1 MQGVT
6 AAHGA
11 AWMTLPASAQKIAMR
26 RGGVMVI
33 SCPTPAIGVFPED
46 YKAPGSSDLRR
57 NGRRMSRGG
66 KRNMN
71 VRHPFTYLTALLICL
86 MLAIPADVVAAG
98 QGTEPQHAGKLTA
111 VLPVV
116 NVIRGPQQ
124 TPASTAEAIYWGD
137 VINTGHLA
145 RARVALDD
153 GSVLSVGSDSNLTV
167 TKHDGGA
174 QQTELDLNYGRV
186 RAKAVK
192 QVKPNAN
199 FQIRTPTGVAGVVGT
214 DFALDSEGDTTRI
227 VVYEGKVNFCAY
239 KSKTKEE
246 QEGAQGG
253 AAGVGGGDQQN
264 EKNHRMLGP
273 CVIVGAGESSSVQ
286 FNAAPTPPV
295 PATPV
300 TVTDM
305 TTTTSV
311 GGAGGAAGGLGVA
324 GATAVGVGA
333 AVAVTVAA
341 VVIRAAS
348 KTNTCSSPAAA
359 AHVVPTANCTA
370 INNARVGKVNGQRP

>member
-1 MQGVT
+1 M
-6 AAHGA
+6 
-11 AWMTLPASAQKIAMR
+11 IAPR
-26 RGGVMVI
+26 
-33 SCPTPAIGVFPED
+33 
-46 YKAPGSSDLRR
+46 
-57 NGRRMSRGG
+57 
-66 KRNMN
+66 
-71 VRHPFTYLTALLICL
+71 PFRCLTALLIGL

-124 TPASTAEAIYWGD
+124 TPASTAEAIDWGD

-239 KSKTKEE
+239 KSKRKEE

-286 FNAAPTPPV
+286 FDAAPTPPV

-300 TVTDM
+300 TSMDM
-305 TTTTSV
+305 ANATSAT

-359 AHVVPTANCTA
+359 AHLVPTANCTA
-370 INNARVGKVNGQRP
+370 INNAGVGKVNGQRP

>member
-1 MQGVT
+1 
-6 AAHGA
+6 
-11 AWMTLPASAQKIAMR
+11 
-26 RGGVMVI
+26 
-33 SCPTPAIGVFPED
+33 
-46 YKAPGSSDLRR
+46 
-57 NGRRMSRGG
+57 
-66 KRNMN
+66 MN
-71 VRHPFTYLTALLICL
+71 FRRHPLTCLIAPLLCAL
-86 MLAIPADVVAAG
+86 LAIPANVVAQAT
-98 QGTEPQHAGKLTA
+98 QATQPQHAGKLTA
-111 VLPVV
+111 VLPIV
-116 NVIRGPQQ
+116 NVIRGAQQ
-124 TPASTAEAIYWGD
+124 TPASTSEAIYWGD

-167 TKHDGGA
+167 TKHDA
-174 QQTELDLNYGRV
+174 ADQQTDLDLNYGRV

-192 QVKPNAN
+192 LVKPNSN

-214 DFALDSEGDTTRI
+214 DFALDSQGDTTRV

-246 QEGAQGG
+246 GSEAPATGG
-253 AAGVGGGDQQN
+253 QDQQK
-264 EKNHRMLGP
+264 EKNQRMLGP
-273 CVIVGAGESSSVQ
+273 CVIVGAGETSSVQ

-300 TVTDM
+300 TITDM

-311 GGAGGAAGGLGVA
+311 TGGAGGAAGGIGVA
-324 GATAVGVGA
+324 GATAIGVGA

-348 KTNTCSSPAAA
+348 KTQTCSTPAAA
-359 AHVVPTANCTA
+359 AHVAPSASCTG
-370 INNARVGKVNGQRP
+370 INNAGKLNGQRP

>member
-1 MQGVT
+1 
-6 AAHGA
+6 
-11 AWMTLPASAQKIAMR
+11 
-26 RGGVMVI
+26 
-33 SCPTPAIGVFPED
+33 
-46 YKAPGSSDLRR
+46 
-57 NGRRMSRGG
+57 
-66 KRNMN
+66 MN
-71 VRHPFTYLTALLICL
+71 VRHPFTCLTALLICVL
-86 MLAIPADVVAAG
+86 LAIPADVVTAA
-98 QGTEPQHAGKLTA
+98 QGAQAQHAGKLTA

-167 TKHDGGA
+167 TKHDA
-174 QQTELDLNYGRV
+174 SQQQTELDLNYGRV
-186 RAKAVK
+186 RANAVK
-192 QVKPNAN
+192 QVKPNSS

-227 VVYEGKVNFCAY
+227 VVYEGKVNFCSY
-239 KSKTKEE
+239 KSKKNEE
-246 QEGAQGG
+246 EEGAQAG
-253 AAGVGGGDQQN
+253 APGAGSADQQK
-264 EKNHRMLGP
+264 EKNRRMLGP
-273 CVIVGAGESSSVQ
+273 CVIVGEGETSSVQ
-286 FNAAPTPPV
+286 FNAVPTPPV

-300 TVTDM
+300 TVTEM
-305 TTTTSV
+305 SSTTSIS
-311 GGAGGAAGGLGVA
+311 GGAGAGVGGLGVA
-324 GATAVGVGA
+324 GTAAVGVGA

-348 KTNTCSSPAAA
+348 KTQTCSTPAAA

-370 INNARVGKVNGQRP
+370 ISNASVGKAAGQRP

>member
-1 MQGVT
+1 M
-6 AAHGA
+6 
-11 AWMTLPASAQKIAMR
+11 K
-26 RGGVMVI
+26 
-33 SCPTPAIGVFPED
+33 
-46 YKAPGSSDLRR
+46 
-57 NGRRMSRGG
+57 
-66 KRNMN
+66 
-71 VRHPFTYLTALLICL
+71 VRHPLTCLTALLTCVL
-86 MLAIPADVVAAG
+86 LAIPADVAAQAG
-98 QGTEPQHAGKLTA
+98 QATQPQHAGKLTA

-214 DFALDSEGDTTRI
+214 DFALDSQGDTTRI
-227 VVYEGKVNFCAY
+227 VVYEGRVNFCAY
-239 KSKTKEE
+239 KATKKEE
-246 QEGAQGG
+246 EGG
-253 AAGVGGGDQQN
+253 APGGEEQKKD
-264 EKNHRMLGP
+264 KNGRMLGP
-273 CVIVGAGESSSVQ
+273 CVIVGAGETSSVQ

>member
-1 MQGVT
+1 MKV
-6 AAHGA
+6 
-11 AWMTLPASAQKIAMR
+11 
-26 RGGVMVI
+26 
-33 SCPTPAIGVFPED
+33 
-46 YKAPGSSDLRR
+46 R
-57 NGRRMSRGG
+57 NPLMC
-66 KRNMN
+66 
-71 VRHPFTYLTALLICL
+71 LTALLICVL
-86 MLAIPADVVAAG
+86 LAIPADIAAQAG
-98 QGTEPQHAGKLTA
+98 QATQAQHAGKLTA

-227 VVYEGKVNFCAY
+227 VVYEGRVNFCAY
-239 KSKTKEE
+239 KAEKKEE
-246 QEGAQGG
+246 QGG
-253 AAGVGGGDQQN
+253 APAGEEQKKD
-264 EKNHRMLGP
+264 KNGRMLGP
-273 CVIVGAGESSSVQ
+273 CVIVGAGETSSVQ

-300 TVTDM
+300 TVTEM
-305 TTTTSV
+305 SSTTSV

-341 VVIRAAS
+341 IVIRAAS

-370 INNARVGKVNGQRP
+370 INNAGVGKVNGQRP

>member
-1 MQGVT
+1 
-6 AAHGA
+6 
-11 AWMTLPASAQKIAMR
+11 
-26 RGGVMVI
+26 
-33 SCPTPAIGVFPED
+33 
-46 YKAPGSSDLRR
+46 
-57 NGRRMSRGG
+57 
-66 KRNMN
+66 MN
-71 VRHPFTYLTALLICL
+71 ARHPFTCFVALLTCL
-86 MLAIPADVVAAG
+86 LLAIPMDVAAQEG
-98 QGTEPQHAGKLTA
+98 QATQAQHAGKLTA

-124 TPASTAEAIYWGD
+124 TPASTSEAVYWGD

-214 DFALDSEGDTTRI
+214 DFALDSQGDTTRI

-239 KSKTKEE
+239 KATKKEE
-246 QEGAQGG
+246 QGGAQGG
-253 AAGVGGGDQQN
+253 EDQKKD
-264 EKNHRMLGP
+264 KNGRMLGP
-273 CVIVGAGESSSVQ
+273 CVIVGAGETSSVQ
-286 FNAAPTPPV
+286 FNAPPTPPV

-300 TVTDM
+300 TVTEM
-305 TTTTSV
+305 SSTTSV
-311 GGAGGAAGGLGVA
+311 SGGAGGAAGGLGVA
-324 GATAVGVGA
+324 GATAVVGA

-341 VVIRAAS
+341 VVIRSVS
-348 KTNTCSSPAAA
+348 KTQTCSSPAAA

-370 INNARVGKVNGQRP
+370 ITNAGTGKAPGQRP

>member
-1 MQGVT
+1 M
-6 AAHGA
+6 
-11 AWMTLPASAQKIAMR
+11 K
-26 RGGVMVI
+26 
-33 SCPTPAIGVFPED
+33 
-46 YKAPGSSDLRR
+46 
-57 NGRRMSRGG
+57 
-66 KRNMN
+66 
-71 VRHPFTYLTALLICL
+71 VRHPLMCLTALLICVL
-86 MLAIPADVVAAG
+86 LAIPADVTAQAA
-98 QGTEPQHAGKLTA
+98 QATEPQHAGKLTA

-192 QVKPNAN
+192 QVKPNAS

-239 KSKTKEE
+239 KSKKKEE

-253 AAGVGGGDQQN
+253 AEAGAPGVVRDQQK
-264 EKNHRMLGP
+264 EKNRRMLGP
-273 CVIVGAGESSSVQ
+273 CVIVGAGETSSVQ
-286 FNAAPTPPV
+286 FDAAPTPPV

-341 VVIRAAS
+341 IVIRAAS
-348 KTNTCSSPAAA
+348 KTNTCSTPAAA
-359 AHVVPTANCTA
+359 AHVVPSSNCTA
-370 INNARVGKVNGQRP
+370 INNAGAGKVNGQRP

>member
-1 MQGVT
+1 
-6 AAHGA
+6 
-11 AWMTLPASAQKIAMR
+11 
-26 RGGVMVI
+26 
-33 SCPTPAIGVFPED
+33 
-46 YKAPGSSDLRR
+46 
-57 NGRRMSRGG
+57 
-66 KRNMN
+66 MN
-71 VRHPFTYLTALLICL
+71 ARHPFSCLTALLICL
-86 MLAIPADVVAAG
+86 LLAFPADVVAQAG
-98 QGTEPQHAGKLTA
+98 QAAEPQHAGKLTA

-116 NVIRGPQQ
+116 NVIRGAQQ

-153 GSVLSVGSDSNLTV
+153 GSVLSVGSDSNLMV
-167 TKHDGGA
+167 TKHDAGQ

-192 QVKPNAN
+192 QVKPNSN

-214 DFALDSEGDTTRI
+214 DFALDSQGDTTRI

-239 KSKTKEE
+239 KATKKEE
-246 QEGAQGG
+246 QAGTPGG
-253 AAGVGGGDQQN
+253 EEQKKD
-264 EKNHRMLGP
+264 KNGRMLGP
-273 CVIVGAGESSSVQ
+273 CVIVGAGETSSVQ

-311 GGAGGAAGGLGVA
+311 SGGAGGAAGGLGVA

-341 VVIRAAS
+341 IVIRAAS
-348 KTNTCSSPAAA
+348 KTNTCSTPAAA

-370 INNARVGKVNGQRP
+370 INNAGAGKVNGQRP

>member
-1 MQGVT
+1 
-6 AAHGA
+6 
-11 AWMTLPASAQKIAMR
+11 
-26 RGGVMVI
+26 
-33 SCPTPAIGVFPED
+33 
-46 YKAPGSSDLRR
+46 
-57 NGRRMSRGG
+57 
-66 KRNMN
+66 MN
-71 VRHPFTYLTALLICL
+71 VRHPFTCLTATLICSLL
-86 MLAIPADVVAAG
+86 MIPTDVVAQAT
-98 QGTEPQHAGKLTA
+98 QATEPQHAGKLTA

-124 TPASTAEAIYWGD
+124 TPASTSEAIYWGD

-167 TKHDGGA
+167 TKHDA
-174 QQTELDLNYGRV
+174 AEQQTDLDLNYGRV

-239 KSKTKEE
+239 KSKKKEE

-253 AAGVGGGDQQN
+253 AEAGAPAAGGQDQN
-264 EKNHRMLGP
+264 EKEKNRRLLGP

-300 TVTDM
+300 TVTEM
-305 TTTTSV
+305 TSTTSV
-311 GGAGGAAGGLGVA
+311 GGATGAAGGIGVA
-324 GATAVGVGA
+324 GATAIGVGA

-348 KTNTCSSPAAA
+348 NTQTCSSPAAA
-359 AHVVPTANCTA
+359 AHVVPSSNCTA
-370 INNARVGKVNGQRP
+370 INNAARGKAPGQRP

>member
-1 MQGVT
+1 
-6 AAHGA
+6 
-11 AWMTLPASAQKIAMR
+11 
-26 RGGVMVI
+26 
-33 SCPTPAIGVFPED
+33 
-46 YKAPGSSDLRR
+46 
-57 NGRRMSRGG
+57 
-66 KRNMN
+66 MN
-71 VRHPFTYLTALLICL
+71 ARHPLTCLIALVICL
-86 MLAIPADVVAAG
+86 LLAIPADVAA
-98 QGTEPQHAGKLTA
+98 QTTQPQHAGKLTA

-124 TPASTAEAIYWGD
+124 TPASTSEAVYWGD

-214 DFALDSEGDTTRI
+214 DFALDSQGDTTRI
-227 VVYEGKVNFCAY
+227 VVYEGRVNFCAY
-239 KSKTKEE
+239 KATKKEE
-246 QEGAQGG
+246 GGGQGG
-253 AAGVGGGDQQN
+253 EEQKKD
-264 EKNHRMLGP
+264 KNGRMLGP
-273 CVIVGAGESSSVQ
+273 CVIVGAGETSSVQ

-300 TVTDM
+300 TVTEM
-305 TTTTSV
+305 SSTTSV
-311 GGAGGAAGGLGVA
+311 SGGAGGAAGGLGVA

-341 VVIRAAS
+341 VVIRSAT
-348 KTNTCSSPAAA
+348 KTQTCSSPAAA
-359 AHVVPTANCTA
+359 AHVVPTANCTG
-370 INNARVGKVNGQRP
+370 ITNAGIGKAPGQRP

>member
-1 MQGVT
+1 M
-6 AAHGA
+6 
-11 AWMTLPASAQKIAMR
+11 K
-26 RGGVMVI
+26 
-33 SCPTPAIGVFPED
+33 
-46 YKAPGSSDLRR
+46 
-57 NGRRMSRGG
+57 
-66 KRNMN
+66 
-71 VRHPFTYLTALLICL
+71 VRHPLMCLTALLICVL
-86 MLAIPADVVAAG
+86 LAIPADVTAQAA
-98 QGTEPQHAGKLTA
+98 QATEPQHAGKLTA

-192 QVKPNAN
+192 QVKPNAS

-239 KSKTKEE
+239 KSKKKEE

-253 AAGVGGGDQQN
+253 AEAGAPGVSGGDQQN
-264 EKNHRMLGP
+264 EKNRRMLGP
-273 CVIVGAGESSSVQ
+273 CVIVGAGETSSVQ
-286 FNAAPTPPV
+286 FDAAPTPPV
-295 PATPV
+295 PVTPV

-341 VVIRAAS
+341 IVIRAAS
-348 KTNTCSSPAAA
+348 KTNTCSTPAAA
-359 AHVVPTANCTA
+359 AHVVPSSNCTA
-370 INNARVGKVNGQRP
+370 INNAGAGKVNGQRP

>member
-1 MQGVT
+1 M
-6 AAHGA
+6 
-11 AWMTLPASAQKIAMR
+11 
-26 RGGVMVI
+26 
-33 SCPTPAIGVFPED
+33 
-46 YKAPGSSDLRR
+46 
-57 NGRRMSRGG
+57 
-66 KRNMN
+66 RNMN
-71 VRHPFTYLTALLICL
+71 ARHPFTCLTALLICL
-86 MLAIPADVVAAG
+86 PLAIPSDVIAQAT
-98 QGTEPQHAGKLTA
+98 QATQPQHAGKLTA

-124 TPASTAEAIYWGD
+124 TPASTADAIYWGD

-167 TKHDGGA
+167 TKHDA
-174 QQTELDLNYGRV
+174 AEQQTDLDLNYGRV

-239 KSKTKEE
+239 KSKKKEE
-246 QEGAQGG
+246 PEGAQGG
-253 AAGVGGGDQQN
+253 AEAGAPAAGGEDQK
-264 EKNHRMLGP
+264 EKNRRMLGP

-295 PATPV
+295 PATPM
-300 TVTDM
+300 TITDM
-305 TTTTSV
+305 TSTTSV
-311 GGAGGAAGGLGVA
+311 TGGAGAAAGGIGVA
-324 GATAVGVGA
+324 GATAIGVGA

-348 KTNTCSSPAAA
+348 NTQTCSSPAAA
-359 AHVVPTANCTA
+359 AHVTPAANCTA
-370 INNARVGKVNGQRP
+370 INNAARGKAPGQRP

>member
-1 MQGVT
+1 
-6 AAHGA
+6 
-11 AWMTLPASAQKIAMR
+11 
-26 RGGVMVI
+26 
-33 SCPTPAIGVFPED
+33 
-46 YKAPGSSDLRR
+46 
-57 NGRRMSRGG
+57 
-66 KRNMN
+66 MN
-71 VRHPFTYLTALLICL
+71 ARHPFTCFIALLASL
-86 MLAIPADVVAAG
+86 MLAIPMDVAAQAG
-98 QGTEPQHAGKLTA
+98 QATPAQHAGKLTA

-124 TPASTAEAIYWGD
+124 TPASTSEAVYWGD

-153 GSVLSVGSDSNLTV
+153 GSVLSVGSDSNLAV

-192 QVKPNAN
+192 QVKPNAS

-214 DFALDSEGDTTRI
+214 DFALDSQGDTTRI

-239 KSKTKEE
+239 KASKKEE
-246 QEGAQGG
+246 QGGAQGSE
-253 AAGVGGGDQQN
+253 DQKKD
-264 EKNHRMLGP
+264 KNGRMLGP

-295 PATPV
+295 PATPM
-300 TVTDM
+300 TVTEM
-305 TTTTSV
+305 SSTTSV
-311 GGAGGAAGGLGVA
+311 SGGAGGAAGGLGVA

-348 KTNTCSSPAAA
+348 KTQTCSSPAAA
-359 AHVVPTANCTA
+359 ARVVPTSNCTG
-370 INNARVGKVNGQRP
+370 ITNAGKVNGQRP

>member
-1 MQGVT
+1 
-6 AAHGA
+6 
-11 AWMTLPASAQKIAMR
+11 
-26 RGGVMVI
+26 
-33 SCPTPAIGVFPED
+33 
-46 YKAPGSSDLRR
+46 
-57 NGRRMSRGG
+57 
-66 KRNMN
+66 MN
-71 VRHPFTYLTALLICL
+71 ARHPFTCFVALLTCL
-86 MLAIPADVVAAG
+86 LLAIPMDVAAQEG
-98 QGTEPQHAGKLTA
+98 QATQAQHAGKLTA

-116 NVIRGPQQ
+116 NVVRGPQQ
-124 TPASTAEAIYWGD
+124 TPASTAEAVFWGD

-153 GSVLSVGSDSNLTV
+153 GSVLSVGSDSILTV
-167 TKHDGGA
+167 TKHDSA
-174 QQTELDLNYGRV
+174 DQQTDLDLNYGRV

-192 QVKPNAN
+192 LVKPNAN

-214 DFALDSEGDTTRI
+214 DFALDSQGDTTRV

-246 QEGAQGG
+246 SAQAPATGGQDQEKEK
-253 AAGVGGGDQQN
+253 
-264 EKNHRMLGP
+264 EKNQRMLGP
-273 CVIVGAGESSSVQ
+273 CVIVGAGETSSVQ

-300 TVTDM
+300 TITDM

-311 GGAGGAAGGLGVA
+311 TGGAGGAAGGIGVA
-324 GATAVGVGA
+324 GATAIGVGA

-348 KTNTCSSPAAA
+348 KTQTCSTPPAA
-359 AHVVPTANCTA
+359 AHVAPSANCTA
-370 INNARVGKVNGQRP
+370 INNAGKLNGQHP

>member
-1 MQGVT
+1 
-6 AAHGA
+6 
-11 AWMTLPASAQKIAMR
+11 
-26 RGGVMVI
+26 
-33 SCPTPAIGVFPED
+33 
-46 YKAPGSSDLRR
+46 
-57 NGRRMSRGG
+57 
-66 KRNMN
+66 MN
-71 VRHPFTYLTALLICL
+71 VRHPLTCLIALLICL
-86 MLAIPADVVAAG
+86 LLAIPADVAA
-98 QGTEPQHAGKLTA
+98 QAAQATPAQHAGKLTA

-192 QVKPNAN
+192 QVKPDAS

-239 KSKTKEE
+239 KATKKEE
-246 QEGAQGG
+246 QGG
-253 AAGVGGGDQQN
+253 AAGGEVQKKD
-264 EKNHRMLGP
+264 KNGRMLGP
-273 CVIVGAGESSSVQ
+273 CVIVGAGETSSMQ

-311 GGAGGAAGGLGVA
+311 SGGAGGVAGGLGVA

-341 VVIRAAS
+341 IVIRSAS
-348 KTNTCSSPAAA
+348 KTQTCSTPAAA

-370 INNARVGKVNGQRP
+370 INNAGIGKVPGQRP

>member
-1 MQGVT
+1 
-6 AAHGA
+6 
-11 AWMTLPASAQKIAMR
+11 
-26 RGGVMVI
+26 
-33 SCPTPAIGVFPED
+33 
-46 YKAPGSSDLRR
+46 
-57 NGRRMSRGG
+57 
-66 KRNMN
+66 MN
-71 VRHPFTYLTALLICL
+71 VRHPFTCLTALVICAL
-86 MLAIPADVVAAG
+86 LAIPADVMAAAQTG
-98 QGTEPQHAGKLTA
+98 QATQAQHAGKLTA

-192 QVKPNAN
+192 QVKPGAS

-214 DFALDSEGDTTRI
+214 DFALDSQGDTTRI

-239 KSKTKEE
+239 KSKKKEE
-246 QEGAQGG
+246 QEGPQGG
-253 AAGVGGGDQQN
+253 AASGAPAEGGEDQKK
-264 EKNHRMLGP
+264 EKNGRMLGP
-273 CVIVGAGESSSVQ
+273 CVIVGAGQTSSVQ

-300 TVTDM
+300 TVTEM
-305 TTTTSV
+305 STTTSV
-311 GGAGGAAGGLGVA
+311 SGGAGGAVGGLGVA

-348 KTNTCSSPAAA
+348 KTQTCSSPAAA
-359 AHVVPTANCTA
+359 AHVAPAANCTGIA
-370 INNARVGKVNGQRP
+370 GAGAGKVPGQRP

>member
-1 MQGVT
+1 M
-6 AAHGA
+6 
-11 AWMTLPASAQKIAMR
+11 P
-26 RGGVMVI
+26 
-33 SCPTPAIGVFPED
+33 
-46 YKAPGSSDLRR
+46 
-57 NGRRMSRGG
+57 RGG
-66 KRNMN
+66 KRNMK
-71 VRHPFTYLTALLICL
+71 VRNPFMCLTALLICVL
-86 MLAIPADVVAAG
+86 LAIPADVAAQAG
-98 QGTEPQHAGKLTA
+98 QATQPQHAGKLTA

-227 VVYEGKVNFCAY
+227 VVYEGRGNFGAY
-239 KSKTKEE
+239 KAENKAEQEDAPDGEE
-246 QEGAQGG
+246 QKK
-253 AAGVGGGDQQN
+253 D
-264 EKNHRMLGP
+264 KNGRMLGP
-273 CVIVGAGESSSVQ
+273 CVIVGGGDTSSLQ
-286 FNAAPTPPV
+286 LNAAPSPPV

-300 TVTDM
+300 TVTEM
-305 TTTTSV
+305 SSTTSV

-324 GATAVGVGA
+324 GATAGGGGGA
-333 AVAVTVAA
+333 GGGTGGGLGLLGRTQETATWSAP
-341 VVIRAAS
+341 RA
-348 KTNTCSSPAAA
+348 
-359 AHVVPTANCTA
+359 
-370 INNARVGKVNGQRP
+370 RG

>member
-1 MQGVT
+1 M
-6 AAHGA
+6 
-11 AWMTLPASAQKIAMR
+11 K
-26 RGGVMVI
+26 
-33 SCPTPAIGVFPED
+33 
-46 YKAPGSSDLRR
+46 
-57 NGRRMSRGG
+57 
-66 KRNMN
+66 
-71 VRHPFTYLTALLICL
+71 VRHPLMCLTALLICVL
-86 MLAIPADVVAAG
+86 LAIPADVTAQAA
-98 QGTEPQHAGKLTA
+98 QATEPQHAGKLTA

-192 QVKPNAN
+192 QVKPNAS

-239 KSKTKEE
+239 KSKKKEE

-253 AAGVGGGDQQN
+253 AEAGAPGVSGGDQQN
-264 EKNHRMLGP
+264 EKNRRMLGP
-273 CVIVGAGESSSVQ
+273 CVIVGAGETSSVQ
-286 FNAAPTPPV
+286 FDAAPTPPV

-341 VVIRAAS
+341 IVIRAAS
-348 KTNTCSSPAAA
+348 KTNTCSTPAAA
-359 AHVVPTANCTA
+359 AHVVPSSNCTA
-370 INNARVGKVNGQRP
+370 INNAGAGKVNGQHP

>member
-1 MQGVT
+1 
-6 AAHGA
+6 
-11 AWMTLPASAQKIAMR
+11 
-26 RGGVMVI
+26 
-33 SCPTPAIGVFPED
+33 
-46 YKAPGSSDLRR
+46 
-57 NGRRMSRGG
+57 
-66 KRNMN
+66 MN
-71 VRHPFTYLTALLICL
+71 ARHPFTCVIALLACL
-86 MLAIPADVVAAG
+86 LLGIPADVVA
-98 QGTEPQHAGKLTA
+98 QTTQPQHAGKLTA

-124 TPASTAEAIYWGD
+124 TPASTSEVVYWGD

-192 QVKPNAN
+192 QVKPDAS

-214 DFALDSEGDTTRI
+214 DFALDSQGDTTRI

-239 KSKTKEE
+239 KSKKREE
-246 QEGAQGG
+246 QEGPQGG
-253 AAGVGGGDQQN
+253 TPAAGGEDQKK
-264 EKNHRMLGP
+264 EKNGRMLGP
-273 CVIVGAGESSSVQ
+273 CVIVGAGQTSSVQ

-300 TVTDM
+300 TVTEM
-305 TTTTSV
+305 STTTSV
-311 GGAGGAAGGLGVA
+311 SGGAGGAAGGLGVA

-348 KTNTCSSPAAA
+348 KTQTCSSPAAA
-359 AHVVPTANCTA
+359 AHVAPAANCTGIA
-370 INNARVGKVNGQRP
+370 GAGAGKAPGQRP

>member
-1 MQGVT
+1 
-6 AAHGA
+6 
-11 AWMTLPASAQKIAMR
+11 
-26 RGGVMVI
+26 
-33 SCPTPAIGVFPED
+33 
-46 YKAPGSSDLRR
+46 
-57 NGRRMSRGG
+57 
-66 KRNMN
+66 
-71 VRHPFTYLTALLICL
+71 
-86 MLAIPADVVAAG
+86 
-98 QGTEPQHAGKLTA
+98 
-111 VLPVV
+111 
-116 NVIRGPQQ
+116 VIRGPQQ

-167 TKHDGGA
+167 TKHDGGE

-214 DFALDSEGDTTRI
+214 DFALDSQGDTTRI
-227 VVYEGKVNFCAY
+227 VVYEGKVNFCSY
-239 KSKTKEE
+239 KASRKEE
-246 QEGAQGG
+246 QGGAQDGAEGQQKEKGG
-253 AAGVGGGDQQN
+253 
-264 EKNHRMLGP
+264 RMLGP
-273 CVIVGAGESSSVQ
+273 CVIVGAGETSSVQ

-300 TVTDM
+300 TSVDM
-305 TTTTSV
+305 ANATSAT

-324 GATAVGVGA
+324 GVTAIGVGA

-359 AHVVPTANCTA
+359 AHVEPAANCTA
-370 INNARVGKVNGQRP
+370 INNARAGKVNGQRP